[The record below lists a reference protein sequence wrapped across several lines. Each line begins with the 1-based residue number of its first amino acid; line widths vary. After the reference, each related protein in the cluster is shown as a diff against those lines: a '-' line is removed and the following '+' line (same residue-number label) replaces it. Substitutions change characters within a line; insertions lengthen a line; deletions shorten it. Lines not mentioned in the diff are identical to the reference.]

1 MGVDGTGAGVDST
14 GAEVALVLALEL
26 DDDDD
31 DMTMGIG
38 DLEKSDDGT
47 ATSAGTDNVEHFVHV
62 QFGIVGCGG
71 VHANIENTLAG
82 LVVFGLD
89 AGNVN
94 DTGHFWFWLFIIF
107 PIQ

>member
-14 GAEVALVLALEL
+14 GAEVALVLALKL

-47 ATSAGTDNVEHFVHV
+47 ATSAGTDNVVVVKWGTWPF
-62 QFGIVGCGG
+62 CGM
-71 VHANIENTLAG
+71 G
-82 LVVFGLD
+82 L
-89 AGNVN
+89 
-94 DTGHFWFWLFIIF
+94 
-107 PIQ
+107 